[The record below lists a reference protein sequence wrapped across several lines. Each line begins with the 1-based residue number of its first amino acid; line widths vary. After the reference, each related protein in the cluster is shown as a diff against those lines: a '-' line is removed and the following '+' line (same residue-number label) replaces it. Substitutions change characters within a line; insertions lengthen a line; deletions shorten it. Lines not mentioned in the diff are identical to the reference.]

1 MVICL
6 CNGFCLCFFTD
17 CTGVGLLSCIL
28 AGCFFCYNTFIPHML
43 HMISLCQF
51 IRICSKR
58 IICTVMI
65 FLPGAPL
72 NLRQSV
78 CSICCIK
85 VSCST
90 LILVCLTAC
99 IDKFNTTDTFCSTA
113 IIVKCI
119 ACNII
124 KLIQTSVIADDS
136 TNVRSICCTY
146 LTGKCIVLKG
156 ILIPCLCYHDISAKN
171 TSDIVC
177 SDNCTG

>member
-1 MVICL
+1 MLFHRDFFCPGFITVSTGVKLFSC
-6 CNGFCLCFFTD
+6 CCAGRFCL
-17 CTGVGLLSCIL
+17 
-28 AGCFFCYNTFIPHML
+28 YYTFIPHML
-43 HMISLCQF
+43 HVISLCQF
-51 IRICSKR
+51 IRICSQR

-72 NLRQSV
+72 NFRQSV

-99 IDKFNTTDTFCSTA
+99 IYKFNTTDTFYSTA
-113 IIVKCI
+113 IIIKCI
-119 ACNII
+119 SCNII

-136 TNVRSICCTY
+136 TNVRPICCTY

-156 ILIPCLCYHDISAKN
+156 ICIPCLCHSNISAKN
-171 TSDIVC
+171 TSDIIC
-177 SDNCTG
+177 SGNSTR